1 MNDKVSLLQAI
12 KDNWAQ
18 LSVIAV
24 VLAVLG
30 GSFMEWRVQ
39 SNVAA
44 ALAEQDIATDTKIIS
59 MDDEIDANGAQ
70 GVANK
75 DNIEDNER
83 RVEQAFAVL
92 LGRDPDDVTN

>member
-39 SNVAA
+39 SNVAT
-44 ALAEQDIATDTKIIS
+44 ALASQDIATDSKIIS
-59 MDDEIDANGAQ
+59 MDDEIDANGAV
-70 GVANK
+70 GRANK

-92 LGRDPDDVTN
+92 LGRDPDDP